1 MSCFVEM
8 EDEARKKAKLSH
20 EVTVRD
26 DLSPQLLGAIQDVV
40 NAAIPA
46 ITTAVVSALGPV
58 LPTVPTTTSSGETV
72 SPTSGPSSSNV
83 QGLSSSSN
91 ITQQPMTGPSAS
103 VQRDTPNTLMETLT
117 GAFQDVN
124 SAIPTTSTA
133 LQLIYM
139 KFRRKDHCQWYRRKL
154 QHLH

>member
-1 MSCFVEM
+1 M

-117 GAFQDVN
+117 GTCTENNNFN
-124 SAIPTTSTA
+124 NTPSSIPK
-133 LQLIYM
+133 I
-139 KFRRKDHCQWYRRKL
+139 FFFF
-154 QHLH
+154 